1 MTRSLKFAL
10 AAAFLAIAP
19 DALYAQTA
27 SNGPLTRAAVRQ
39 EAAELLALGYCPN
52 DWLHYPESATVF
64 ELRHAARQTTLSNA
78 HPAQS

>member
-1 MTRSLKFAL
+1 MTRSLTFAL

-19 DALYAQTA
+19 DALYAQTV
-27 SNGPLTRAAVRQ
+27 SNGPLTRASVRQ

-64 ELRHAARQTTLSNA
+64 ELRRAARQAAPSNA
-78 HPAQS
+78 YPPQP